1 LDPRRTR
8 VAKELIREKARVPE
22 DEAREAGRTESAA
35 PLPGVLG
42 GRESESELFRARY
55 ASLLG
60 ACLEGKKLHPGA
72 LASLVEEWASRDPGA
87 LETMER
93 LRQSVE
99 APIREKME
107 TLSSHEERLRLEKAL
122 LEAKGIFLEACLHG
136 CQKRIDRIAEN
147 WKRLEDFPD
156 TLAAVLDPLTLA
168 REALERLK
176 DLLGLEKAALL
187 ELDRQ
192 GRLVPV
198 AGDKGENAAPLVLRG
213 ETAARFLEERK
224 TITFQLLDEGGDV
237 LPGGEWEGGALIPLV
252 VRERVIGGLLLG
264 GFAARGAPAGAP
276 PDMEMA
282 ERFAK
287 RLAVALENARL
298 HQREQRKIRQTLALL
313 EIARVVGSTLD
324 LEEILNRVVEM
335 VLEVCPVSFCAAF
348 LCEDGIFRP
357 LAWRGFIEELA
368 RELEGVKIGLEGL
381 SEEARK
387 AIEEGRAVALS
398 ADAVKRFLPGEALAE
413 HGVEEVLLQPL
424 RSRGRTV
431 GFLALFH
438 AGHPDTEESWEEK
451 QLAEAV
457 ALQASLAVENASL
470 YADIERGYF
479 STVQALAK
487 AIEVKDPYTRGHS
500 ERVTT
505 YALMIAEAM
514 GLDEREKQKLK
525 YAATLHDIGKIG
537 IAGRVLN
544 KPGALTEE
552 EYTHVKTHPIL
563 GDSIVEP
570 VEFLQEPRPIIL
582 HHHERYDGKGY
593 PEGLKG
599 EDIPLCARIL
609 SVADAFE
616 AMRSDRPYRKALPLE
631 EARME
636 LVRNSGTQ
644 FDPRVVEVFLGIL
657 DRHGGDPILR
667 EEAGS
672 GKWGQVGQPAGMGG
686 ERAGAPREA
695 GGMGR

>member
-1 LDPRRTR
+1 MT
-8 VAKELIREKARVPE
+8 KELIRERARVPE
-22 DEAREAGRTESAA
+22 EEAREAGGTESAA
-35 PLPGVLG
+35 QLTGGLG
-42 GRESESELFRARY
+42 GRESERELFLAHY
-55 ASLLG
+55 ADLVRG
-60 ACLEGKKLHPGA
+60 CLEGKKSRPGA

-87 LETMER
+87 LEVMER

-107 TLSSHEERLRLEKAL
+107 TLSSHEERLRLEKAI
-122 LEAKGIFLEACLHG
+122 LEAKGIFLEACLRG
-136 CQKRIDRIAEN
+136 CRKRIARIAEK

-176 DLLGLEKAALL
+176 DLLGLEKATLL

-198 AGDKGENAAPLVLRG
+198 AGDKGGNSAPLVLKG
-213 ETAARFLEERK
+213 EAAARFLEERK
-224 TITFQLLDEGGDV
+224 AITSQLLGESDV
-237 LPGGEWEGGALIPLV
+237 VFPGGEWEGGALIPLV
-252 VRERVIGGLLLG
+252 VRQRVIGGLFLR
-264 GFAARGAPAGAP
+264 GFAAQGTSAGASL
-276 PDMEMA
+276 DMETA

-287 RLAVALENARL
+287 RLAVAWENARL
-298 HQREQRKIRQTLALL
+298 HQREQKKIRETLALL

-324 LEEILNRVVEM
+324 PEEILNRVVEM
-335 VLEVCPVSFCAAF
+335 VLEVCPVTFCAAF
-348 LCEDGIFRP
+348 LCRDGIFRP
-357 LAWRGFIEELA
+357 LAWRGFIDELA
-368 RELEGVKIGLEGL
+368 KELEGVKIDLDSLG
-381 SEEARK
+381 EEARK
-387 AIEEGRAVALS
+387 AIEEGRAVTLS
-398 ADAVKRFLPGEALAE
+398 ADAVKRLLPGEALAE

-424 RSRGRTV
+424 RARGRTV

-438 AGHPDTEESWEEK
+438 AGHPDIEESWEEK

-616 AMRSDRPYRKALPLE
+616 AMRSDRPYRKALPLD

-636 LVRNSGTQ
+636 LVRNAGTQ

-657 DRHGGDPILR
+657 DRHGGDPIPR
-667 EEAGS
+667 GEGGS
-672 GKWGQVGQPAGMGG
+672 GERGQMGPPAAGMGG
-686 ERAGAPREA
+686 ERSGAPREA
-695 GGMGR
+695 GGTGR

>member
-1 LDPRRTR
+1 MSKGPGDGGFLD
-8 VAKELIREKARVPE
+8 
-22 DEAREAGRTESAA
+22 
-35 PLPGVLG
+35 
-42 GRESESELFRARY
+42 
-55 ASLLG
+55 
-60 ACLEGKKLHPGA
+60 
-72 LASLVEEWASRDPGA
+72 
-87 LETMER
+87 LET
-93 LRQSVE
+93 
-99 APIREKME
+99 
-107 TLSSHEERLRLEKAL
+107 
-122 LEAKGIFLEACLHG
+122 
-136 CQKRIDRIAEN
+136 
-147 WKRLEDFPD
+147 
-156 TLAAVLDPLTLA
+156 
-168 REALERLK
+168 
-176 DLLGLEKAALL
+176 
-187 ELDRQ
+187 
-192 GRLVPV
+192 
-198 AGDKGENAAPLVLRG
+198 
-213 ETAARFLEERK
+213 
-224 TITFQLLDEGGDV
+224 
-237 LPGGEWEGGALIPLV
+237 
-252 VRERVIGGLLLG
+252 
-264 GFAARGAPAGAP
+264 
-276 PDMEMA
+276 A
-282 ERFAK
+282 ERFAG

-298 HQREQRKIRQTLALL
+298 HEREQRKIRETLALL

-324 LEEILNRVVEM
+324 LEEILNRVVGM
-335 VLEVCPVSFCAAF
+335 VVEVCPVTLCAAY
-348 LCEDGIFRP
+348 LGENGVFRP
-357 LAWRGFIEELA
+357 RAWRGFIEEFARGRDRGDSVSLA
-368 RELEGVKIGLEGL
+368 DLGEEGRRAL
-381 SEEARK
+381 
-387 AIEEGRAVALS
+387 EEGRAVTLPVGEVGNLLS
-398 ADAVKRFLPGEALAE
+398 GNILAE

-424 RSRGRTV
+424 RARGETV

-438 AGHPDTEESWEEK
+438 TGRLDEEEAWEER

-457 ALQASLAVENASL
+457 AAQASLAVENASL

-544 KPGALTEE
+544 KPGALTKE

-593 PEGLKG
+593 PDGLKG

-631 EARME
+631 EARRE
-636 LVRNSGTQ
+636 LVRNAGTQ

-657 DRHGGDPILR
+657 DRHGGDPIPR
-667 EEAGS
+667 EEPPGGDGS
-672 GKWGQVGQPAGMGG
+672 GGRLPAVGTP
-686 ERAGAPREA
+686 EEKAGAARET